1 MSAFSKRAIKAA
13 GFGALAMAMAAPAWA
28 AVDDLV
34 TQALALEAKGQMA
47 DAYAL
52 LAPQLSARAGDPDF
66 DYAYGIAAADAGHG
80 LEAILAFQRVLAV
93 QPDNAQARAEIAR
106 AYARNGDLES
116 ARAQFDTVLADPSIP
131 DPVRQRFSRIVRDL
145 DKVRG
150 GGDTNVSGF
159 VEAIGGYDSNIN
171 VATSLN
177 SITLPLLAFLGPA
190 TLSGAARSQDSG
202 FFGASGGLSVR
213 APLSAQTSLYVS
225 ALGDGRFNTRISD
238 YNQITATGTAGIAHT
253 LGNRDVVSLSGQY
266 QQFWLGGS
274 PYRSAAGVI
283 GQYTFRLK
291 EGRAL
296 SLAAQWYRLDY
307 PTDPLRDADRFA
319 ASATFAD
326 RTTAITL
333 AGGKEQ
339 TRNAASDNLSNA
351 FVSLRGAIE
360 KPLSKRLAVVA
371 SAGVEGRFHDADDPL
386 FLQQRRDA
394 ELDLA
399 VGMKLLVA
407 HNLTLRP
414 GVSYTRNFSNIALY
428 DYRRF
433 TASVAVRA
441 EF

>member
-1 MSAFSKRAIKAA
+1 MRTSL
-13 GFGALAMAMAAPAWA
+13 GLALASVAIVIATPASA
-28 AVDDLV
+28 TVDQLV
-34 TQALALEAKGQMA
+34 QQALALHQQNHALEAWQ
-47 DAYAL
+47 L
-52 LAPQLSARAGDPDF
+52 LSPHVGERAGDPDF
-66 DYAYGIAAADAGHG
+66 DYALGIAASDSGHVA
-80 LEAILAFQRVLAV
+80 EAILAFQRVLAV
-93 QPDNAQARAEIAR
+93 QPDNAEARAEIAR
-106 AYARNGDLES
+106 AYARTGDLES

-150 GGDTNVSGF
+150 GGDANVAGF
-159 VEAIGGYDSNIN
+159 VEGSAGYDSNIN

-190 TLSGAARSQDSG
+190 TLSGTARSQDSA
-202 FFGASGGLSVR
+202 FLGASGGLSVR
-213 APLSAQTSLYVS
+213 APLSAQTALYVS
-225 ALGDGRFNTRISD
+225 ALGDGRFNTRTPD

-266 QQFWLGGS
+266 QTFWLGGS
-274 PYRSAAGVI
+274 RYRSAVGVI

-339 TRNAASDNLSNA
+339 TRNTASDNLSNA
-351 FVSLRGAIE
+351 FVSLRAAIE
-360 KPLSKRLAVVA
+360 KPLSQRLALVA
-371 SAGVEGRFHDADDPL
+371 SAGAEGRFHDADDPL
-386 FLQQRRDA
+386 FLERRRDA
-394 ELDLA
+394 EIDLS
-399 VGMKLLVA
+399 VGLKLLVA
-407 HNLTLRP
+407 HDVTLRP
-414 GVSYTRNFSNIALY
+414 CVSYTRNFSNIGLY
-428 DYRRF
+428 DYRRV
-433 TASVAVRA
+433 TANIAIRA